1 MMVSRNSCTART
13 RRRSWSGGAAV
24 LVAAVLV
31 AGLCGTTAAR
41 AEEIK
46 VGVPLSISG
55 PVAFAGTKMKDAMQ
69 LAFDE
74 INSQHFLGS
83 STLVPVFAD
92 DQSSQPQAISVTRQ
106 LALRDH
112 VSAIVGYTAS
122 NICQAALP
130 VAQELKVPTLQAD
143 CVVPGLDDVGDYVYS
158 AVRPSVGYVEQLIDK
173 LVPARHVKTAAI
185 LYQRE
190 NPVFSNLAKVAQTRF
205 EKNGVQVVDVEVA
218 TSGAD
223 ADFSAQ
229 LTKAQAKNPD
239 VLVILLLGGQV
250 GPAMIQARQ
259 SGMTK
264 TIFLGEQNFDTVD
277 VRKVAGPNADNS
289 YYPSHWYA
297 GSPVPQNTAYVKAF
311 EARYH
316 FEPDTF
322 STNGYNAVWLMA
334 QIIKKAGSGDR
345 EAIKA
350 AMESMGTMFTPFGTN
365 GETQFEHR
373 MAVLQPFFF
382 VIGKDGKV
390 SLFKD

>member
-1 MMVSRNSCTART
+1 MNSGGKSMTVSRQGLHRFSQ
-13 RRRSWSGGAAV
+13 AAV
-24 LVAAVLV
+24 LAACTVL
-31 AGLCGTTAAR
+31 GFTAAR

-74 INSQHFLGS
+74 INSQHFLGAN
-83 STLVPVFAD
+83 TLSPVFAD

-106 LALRDH
+106 LALRDR

-158 AVRPSVGYVEQLIDK
+158 AVRPSVGYVEALIDK
-173 LVPARHVKTAAI
+173 LVPARNVKTVAI

-190 NPVFSNLAKVAQTRF
+190 NPVFSNLAGVAQKRF
-205 EKNGVQVVDVEVA
+205 EKDGAQVVDMEVA

-229 LTKAQAKNPD
+229 MTKAQAKNPD
-239 VLVILLLGGQV
+239 VLLILLLGGQV

-259 SGMTK
+259 AGMTK

-277 VRKVAGPNADNS
+277 VRKVAGPDAGNS

-297 GSPVPQNTAYVKAF
+297 GSPVPQNVAFVKAF
-311 EARYH
+311 KERYKY
-316 FEPDTF
+316 EPDTF

-350 AMESMGTMFTPFGTN
+350 AMGSVGTMFTPFGTN
-365 GETQFEHR
+365 GETHFEHR

-382 VIGKDGKV
+382 IIGSDGSV